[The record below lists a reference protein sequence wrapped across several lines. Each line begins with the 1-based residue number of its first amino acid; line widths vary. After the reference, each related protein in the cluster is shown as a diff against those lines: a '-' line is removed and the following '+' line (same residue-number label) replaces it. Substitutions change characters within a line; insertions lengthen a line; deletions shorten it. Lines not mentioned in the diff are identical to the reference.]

1 MCYGR
6 RTWRFDEEKETEGK
20 DQPVNF
26 ERHILSMSMVQTI
39 AWYYNDKTKRYIA
52 SANANTV

>member
-6 RTWRFDEEKETEGK
+6 RTWRFDEEKETKGK

-52 SANANTV
+52 SANTV